1 MNGRSKNIKIL
12 MLLIIILALTFST
25 AFIMII
31 KATEDSESAKF
42 KGSYTI
48 EYLIKNYNLVTLD
61 DVSGT
66 EHVVGPILVGG
77 NINSALF
84 HSQTTR
90 NISSYIKG
98 KILSGGNVSSNDG
111 NPTLYL
117 GTGNK
122 VETSEHDGT
131 TVNGKW
137 YTNNPVV
144 VTDSYL
150 DFEKLFGNIRSQSRS
165 LIAGK
170 TVKPDEEGTLTI
182 KIGEE
187 VTIEKLADVKQI
199 NITGSASSTDLTLIN
214 IKESGSIKIP
224 DLTVNGTQINTDSSD
239 VKGTAIVWNFPNA
252 TNITMSDH
260 ATIGHIVAPNADI
273 TASDTNYA
281 GCMIAK
287 SLSGHIEGHYYIYND
302 GTIPKKDK
310 PKEPEGNNTVGNNT
324 VGNNTVRN
332 NTVRNN
338 TVGNNTV
345 GNNTVGNN
353 TVENK
358 TEKAKNNTTKPKNNT
373 TKPKNNTTGN
383 NTEDGDVLGASRDKN
398 KIKKNNTTTS
408 TTIKSKDNTTSN
420 SKLPQTGKEISKEAV
435 LGCVMVVLAILFGIK
450 YIRNKNKL
458 DANK

>member
-1 MNGRSKNIKIL
+1 MYGRSKNIKIAI
-12 MLLIIILALTFST
+12 LLVILLALTFST

-31 KATEDSESAKF
+31 KATEDKSSEKF

-61 DVSGT
+61 SVSKA
-66 EHVVGPILVGG
+66 EHIVGPILVGG
-77 NINSALF
+77 NINSKLY
-84 HSQTTR
+84 HSQVTR

-98 KILSGGNVSSNDG
+98 KILAGGNVAPTDG
-111 NPTLYL
+111 NTPTLYL
-117 GTGNK
+117 GTGK
-122 VETSEHDGT
+122 DVVITEHGGT
-131 TVNGKW
+131 TVNGEW

-144 VTDSYL
+144 ITDSYL
-150 DFEKLFGNIRSQSRS
+150 DFEKLFGSLRNQSRN
-165 LIAGK
+165 LISGK
-170 TVKPDEEGTLTI
+170 TVKPDKEGTLTV

-187 VTIEKLADVKQI
+187 VTIEKLADVKKI
-199 NITGSASSTDLTLIN
+199 NIQGSASSTDLTLIN
-214 IKESGSIKIP
+214 IIESGTITLPI
-224 DLTVNGTQINTDSSD
+224 LNVNGSEMSTQGSD
-239 VKGTAIVWNFPNA
+239 VHGTAIVWNFPNA

-273 TASDTNYA
+273 TAPDTNYA

-324 VGNNTVRN
+324 VGNNTVG
-332 NTVRNN
+332 NN

-353 TVENK
+353 TVGNNIVENK
-358 TEKAKNNTTKPKNNT
+358 TEKPKNNTTKPKNNT

-398 KIKKNNTTTS
+398 KIKKNNTTTNN
-408 TTIKSKDNTTSN
+408 SKDNTTSN
-420 SKLPQTGKEISKEAV
+420 SKLPQTGKKISKEAV
-435 LGCVMVVLAILFGIK
+435 LGCVMVILAILFGIK

>member
-1 MNGRSKNIKIL
+1 MHGRSKNIKIL

-61 DVSGT
+61 DVSGA

-84 HSQTTR
+84 HSQITR

-111 NPTLYL
+111 RPTLYL
-117 GTGNK
+117 GTGNEVK
-122 VETSEHDGT
+122 TSEHDGT

-150 DFEKLFGNIRSQSRS
+150 DFERLFGNIRSQSRS

-170 TVKPDEEGTLTI
+170 TVKPDEDGTVTI

-187 VTIEKLADVKQI
+187 VTISDFSKVKFI
-199 NITGSASSTDLTLIN
+199 NINGSESSTDLTLIN
-214 IKESGSIKIP
+214 IKESGSIKLPI
-224 DLTVNGTQINTDSSD
+224 LHINGSEIVTDSSSAQ
-239 VKGTAIVWNFPNA
+239 GTAIVWNIPNA
-252 TNITMSDH
+252 TTVTLADH
-260 ATIGHIVAPNADI
+260 ASIGHIVAPSADVI
-273 TASDTNYA
+273 APDTNYA
-281 GCMIAK
+281 GCLIAK

-302 GTIPKKDK
+302 GTIPKKEE
-310 PKEPEGNNTVGNNT
+310 PK
-324 VGNNTVRN
+324 
-332 NTVRNN
+332 
-338 TVGNNTV
+338 
-345 GNNTVGNN
+345 GNN

-358 TEKAKNNTTKPKNNT
+358 TKNNTVENKTKNNTVENKTKNNTVKNNTVKNNTVKNNTVKNNTVKNNTTK
-373 TKPKNNTTGN
+373 GN

-398 KIKKNNTTTS
+398 KNKNKTNKVNKDTTTS
-408 TTIKSKDNTTSN
+408 ND
-420 SKLPQTGKEISKEAV
+420 KLPQTGKEISKEAV
-435 LGCVMVVLAILFGIK
+435 LGCVMVVLALLFGIK